1 MDQILF
7 SRTSVEKDM
16 GLACSEERMEEL
28 KEESGLVT
36 RIRISDFT
44 VYLKQPL
51 SKRQAYKK
59 EEKKIIIQIFLYN
72 FFLKKTNVNLI

>member
-1 MDQILF
+1 
-7 SRTSVEKDM
+7 M

-59 EEKKIIIQIFLYN
+59 EEKKIIIQIFLYK
-72 FFLKKTNVNLI
+72 FFLKKKM